1 VGKEIVKQDSS
12 DSMMDFMFQ
21 GLMMVVVLLVV
32 IPLLPVAQS
41 AKRYYDSM
49 VYEGRTEPPFM
60 FNCVEQIQHLDIK
73 NPWVTAYF
81 TNMGEDYDALVSL
94 NGPDNPANTFIVRP
108 KEVIWINRLGAKER
122 IYSIDYSSPH
132 NTILRVLGE
141 Y

>member
-1 VGKEIVKQDSS
+1 MGKEIVKQDSF

-21 GLMMVVVLLVV
+21 GMMMVVIMLVV
-32 IPLLPVAQS
+32 IPMLPVAQS

-60 FNCVEQIQHLDIK
+60 FDCVTDPQHVDIK
-73 NPWVTAYF
+73 TPWVTAYF
-81 TNMGEDYDALVSL
+81 SNLGDYDALVSL
-94 NGPDNPANTFIVRP
+94 NGPDDPSNTFTVRP
-108 KEVIWINRLGAKER
+108 NEVIWVNRLGAKER